1 MIRRLLTVCLVV
13 ATSSTLAGCFGGKD
27 VDTSCDEP
35 RFYEAAQDG
44 RRVKAP
50 EGLDDLDQFK
60 EMPLPETAPA
70 PPKQAGSPCVDRPPN
85 VLKRQN

>member
-1 MIRRLLTVCLVV
+1 MSRRLMTVSLVL
-13 ATSSTLAGCFGGKD
+13 ATGSLLAGCFGGKD
-27 VDTSCDEP
+27 IDTSCDEP

-50 EGLDDLDQFK
+50 EGLDDLDKFK

-70 PPKQAGSPCVDRPPN
+70 PPRAAGSPCVDRPPN
-85 VLKRQN
+85 VLRRQN